1 MVVSSGDVNKPS
13 LKLLASAALSLIL
26 VGPSCQELPPD
37 QAQRP
42 TAPIFLAQAS
52 FRITFGLGDKHQN
65 SWDGGIQPSDGQEL
79 VVEPDRFRVHLYKG
93 LGDQRDPNPEFPNDY
108 VRPPHNW
115 VCSTR
120 NAWMRSNESPPQ
132 LEYPSILLHIRQ
144 SPAGSPVKVST
155 TKGDFSFDPSKTITF
170 VPRFFLD
177 QGVRVERIPSAAPA
191 DSQQLA
197 QQDFPSILAAA
208 GDLWV
213 AWQEYRDHSDTVCV
227 RRRTD
232 EEWEDSF
239 VLTEKAD
246 VFGTALGQDSMG
258 KTWAI
263 WSMQSDGNWDL
274 YGRAHAQSGWSK
286 VEQIT
291 SHPGPDTFH
300 RITTD
305 ASGRMWLVWQRSV
318 EGRSQIFAKN
328 LFRGTWSDEI
338 QISEGSS
345 SEGNNWNP
353 SLAAGTSRQVAVVWD
368 GYAAG
373 NYDVYL
379 RRFID
384 GRWGAVQVVAGTPRY
399 EANPSVAVDG
409 RDRTWVAWQ
418 ESGVDWG
425 KDTGQL
431 VTQPGIGLHE
441 PRSIRV
447 VCFDGEKMMAPSG
460 AVPAVFQG
468 KDYWGDPVLQIG
480 PSGYPWLFLRHMAM
494 RIPDSLETG
503 SGSIYAPHWETY
515 ALRYAGSAWSDLMY
529 LPYSAGRKDMFPV
542 GSTVKDQQLW
552 LAWPTDNRDT
562 GSYTTHQQ
570 GQVMIAPV
578 SLEGTSQSQS
588 VELQPYQEE
597 PVKPFEPVHPNEVEE
612 LQRIRS
618 YRIEGGERG
627 YSIFRGDVHRHT
639 DLSWDGGRDGSVL
652 DAYRYARDA
661 AGLDFLGV
669 TDHNQDVEE
678 SYLWWLSQKF
688 ADLFQ
693 LQNFV
698 AFYSYER
705 SLEFPNGHR
714 NVLFTRRGT
723 PILPIM
729 DSERNGWDGSGRLFH
744 YLKRYNGTSIP
755 HTSGTG
761 AGTDWRDNDPEVEHL
776 VEIYQGMRDT
786 YEYPGSLR
794 PKTLV
799 PSPSLDEDNS
809 PPRRFGTVWHAL
821 SKGYRLGFIAS
832 SDHISTHISY
842 ACLIAEELTLDSL
855 MEAIRSRRAY
865 AATDNLILD
874 IRFTGSDG
882 DHLMG
887 EDFSST
893 IPVTIK
899 AKILGTDTIQRVD
912 IIKNNKIVYTTSSAQ
927 AELEFQY
934 ADQDQAPGESYYYL
948 RVAQQDG
955 EMAWGSPVWVNYE
968 AK

>member
-1 MVVSSGDVNKPS
+1 MNKPS
-13 LKLLASAALSLIL
+13 LKLLALAALSLVL
-26 VGPSCQELPPD
+26 SLPSCQEPKPD

-42 TAPIFLAQAS
+42 TTPISFSQDS
-52 FRITFGLGDKHQN
+52 FRITFGLNDN
-65 SWDGGIQPSDGQEL
+65 RPSLWDGRIHPSDGQEL

-108 VRPPHNW
+108 VRPPHSW

-120 NAWMRSNESPPQ
+120 NAWMRSDESPPR
-132 LEYPSILLHIRQ
+132 LEYPSILLHLRK
-144 SPAGSPVKVST
+144 SPTGSPVKVST
-155 TKGDFSFDPSKTITF
+155 TKGDFHFDPSETFAF

-177 QGVRVERIPSAAPA
+177 RSVRVERVGTAVAA

-197 QQDFPSILAAA
+197 QQDFPSILATTS
-208 GDLWV
+208 GDVWV
-213 AWQEYRDHSDTVCV
+213 AWQEYRDNSDTVCV
-227 RRRTD
+227 RRRTE
-232 EEWEDSF
+232 EEWEGSF
-239 VLTEKAD
+239 VLAEKAD
-246 VFGTALGQDSMG
+246 VFGTALGQDSERG
-258 KTWAI
+258 TWAV
-263 WSMQSDGNWDL
+263 WSMQTDNNWDL
-274 YGRAHAQSGWSK
+274 YGRSYSPDGWS
-286 VEQIT
+286 VMEQLT

-300 RITTD
+300 RIATD
-305 ASGRMWLVWQRSV
+305 ADGRMWLVWQRSE
-318 EGRSQIFAKN
+318 EGRSQIFARN
-328 LFRGTWSDEI
+328 LFQGTWSDEL
-338 QISEGSS
+338 QISESSS

-353 SLAAGTSRQVAVVWD
+353 SLSAGTSGQVAVAWD

-379 RRFID
+379 RRFAD
-384 GRWGAVQVVAGTPRY
+384 GRWGPVRVVAGTPRY

-409 RDRTWVAWQ
+409 SNQTWVAWQ

-460 AVPAVFQG
+460 DAPSVFQD

-480 PSGYPWLFLRHMAM
+480 PRGFPWLFLRHMAM

-515 ALRYAGSAWSDLMY
+515 ALRYTGSSWSDLMY

-542 GSTVKDQQLW
+542 GSTVSDQQLW

-570 GQVMIAPV
+570 GQVMIAPLSV
-578 SLEGTSQSQS
+578 EESSQSQS
-588 VELQPYQEE
+588 VDLQPYQEE
-597 PVKPFEPVHPNEVEE
+597 PVSPFEPVHPNEVEE

-618 YRIEGGERG
+618 YRIESGKRS

-661 AGLDFLGV
+661 AGLDFLGI
-669 TDHNQDVEE
+669 TDHNQDAEE

-714 NVLFTRRGT
+714 NVLFTRRGN

-729 DSERNGWDGSGRLFH
+729 DSERNGWDGAGRLFH
-744 YLKRYNGTSIP
+744 YLKRYGGISIP

-761 AGTDWRDNDPEVEHL
+761 AGTDWRDNDPEVEPL

-794 PKTLV
+794 PKTLEAS
-799 PSPSLDEDNS
+799 PTLAEDDSPS
-809 PPRRFGTVWHAL
+809 RRFGTVWHAL

-832 SDHISTHISY
+832 SDHMSTHISY
-842 ACLIAEELTLDSL
+842 ACLIAKELTLDSL

-865 AATDNLILD
+865 GATDNLILD
-874 IRFTGSDG
+874 IRFVGSDG
-882 DHLMG
+882 EHLMG

-893 IPVTIK
+893 IPLTIK
-899 AKILGTDTIQRVD
+899 AKVLGTDVIERVD
-912 IIKNNKIVYTTSSAQ
+912 VIKNNKIVYTTSSEQ

-934 ADQDQAPGESYYYL
+934 VDQDQAPGESYYYI
-948 RVAQQDG
+948 RVAQKDG

-968 AK
+968 AR